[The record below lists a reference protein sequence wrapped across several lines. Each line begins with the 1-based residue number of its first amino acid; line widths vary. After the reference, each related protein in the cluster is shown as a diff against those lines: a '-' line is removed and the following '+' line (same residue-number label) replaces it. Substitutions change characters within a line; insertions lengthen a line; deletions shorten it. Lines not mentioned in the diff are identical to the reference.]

1 MIFQRSVLANAVLCA
16 LSAAA
21 VGAHAQQAPKTLAP
35 VVVTADPFGASESGA
50 ILTPARVL
58 SGDELRDKLGG
69 SLGDTLSREPGVN
82 ASGFS
87 TGSSRP
93 IIRGLEGPRV
103 KILQNG
109 MNSGDLSAIS
119 NDHAVGTSL
128 LTAQQIEILR
138 GPATLLYGSGAIG
151 GAINIV
157 NGRIPTRLEPRP
169 TGEAELRAGS
179 VDNSGALAFSADR
192 SVGNIGLH
200 VDGSMLRAGDYRIP
214 GYSEAGDH
222 HHGHGYTGRL
232 PFSGNREDNLGVG
245 ASVIQSWGHVGA
257 SLAQTDKLYGI
268 LGEHEKARIDLAQT
282 RFDIDSLIR
291 SPLPGFDAL
300 RVKLGHNNY
309 RHTELEDGTDPKVKF
324 SNRSMESRWEL
335 SHLPLA
341 GWRGKLGLQTD
352 NATVQARKAHDDH
365 GNHDEHGSTVPRTR
379 SSSVAA
385 FIVEE
390 KDIGSVRLNA
400 GARIEQVGRRPVENT
415 NRNFTLASTSVGAL
429 WTYTPG
435 YALGL
440 TGSLAQ
446 RAPTAEELYSG
457 GVHHPT
463 ETYDVGAPSLRKETS
478 QNIDLSLQ
486 KTEDRLRWRAN
497 LFQNKISNF
506 VFGRIGGCV
515 DEDRVGVNCADDE
528 ALRERIFSQAD
539 ATLRGYEV
547 DVSYNLYET
556 GWFGRA
562 FADSSRG
569 RLNNLGN
576 LPLQPVDRV
585 GLTVGYQ
592 DNAWRSSLSVLNA
605 SAQNRIASISEETA
619 TRGYTRVDASLSWR
633 QRYGTTDLTWFL
645 LARNLLNE
653 EIRLSTSLLKDYVP
667 QPGRN
672 LMIGVRARF

>member
-1 MIFQRSVLANAVLCA
+1 MTFQRSALARAVLCA
-16 LSAAA
+16 FSAAA
-21 VGAHAQQAPKTLAP
+21 VGAHAHQVPKTLAP
-35 VVVTADPFGASESGA
+35 VVVTADPFGASETGS
-50 ILTPARVL
+50 ILAPARVV

-69 SLGDTLSREPGVN
+69 SLGETLIREPGVN

-93 IIRGLEGPRV
+93 VIRGLEGPRV
-103 KILQNG
+103 KILQDG
-109 MNSGDLSAIS
+109 MGSGDLSAIS
-119 NDHAVGTSL
+119 NDHAVGASL
-128 LTAQQIEILR
+128 LTTQQIEILR

-157 NGRIPTRLEPRP
+157 NGRIPTQLEPRP

-179 VDNSGALAFSADR
+179 ADSSGALAFSADR
-192 SVGNIGLH
+192 SIGNIGLH
-200 VDGSMLRAGDYRIP
+200 VDGSLLRAGDYRIP
-214 GYSEAGDH
+214 GNSAVDGSGDA
-222 HHGHGYTGRL
+222 GRL
-232 PFSGNREDNLGVG
+232 SFSGNREDNLGVG
-245 ASVIQSWGHVGA
+245 ASLIQSWGHVGA
-257 SLAQTDKLYGI
+257 SLSQTDKLYGI
-268 LGEHEKARIDLAQT
+268 RGRDENAKIDLGQT
-282 RFDIDSLIR
+282 RFDIDSLVR

-309 RHTELEDGTDPKVKF
+309 RHTELEDGTEPHVRF

-352 NATVQARKAHDDH
+352 NATVQALNLEGEDP
-365 GNHDEHGSTVPRTR
+365 TVPRTR
-379 SSSVAA
+379 SSSVAG
-385 FIVEE
+385 FVVEE
-390 KDIGSVRLNA
+390 KDFGDVRINA
-400 GARIEQVGRRPVENT
+400 GARLEQVSRRPTGET
-415 NRNFTLASTSVGAL
+415 SRNFTLASTSVGAL

-463 ETYDVGAPSLRKETS
+463 ETFDRGDSALRKETS
-478 QNIDLSLQ
+478 QNLDLSWQ

-506 VFGRIGGCV
+506 VFGRIGDEVCEDTGQPVGGGCGA
-515 DEDRVGVNCADDE
+515 GVE
-528 ALRERIFSQAD
+528 ELRLRSFSQAD

-569 RLNNLGN
+569 KLDNLGN
-576 LPLQPVDRV
+576 LPLQPANRV
-585 GLTVGYQ
+585 GMTVGYQ
-592 DNAWRSSLSVLNA
+592 DNTWRSSLSVLNA
-605 SAQNRIASISEETA
+605 SAQNRIASSEVSDETA

-633 QRYGTTDLTWFL
+633 QRYGMTDLTWFL

-667 QPGRN
+667 QPGRH
-672 LMIGVRARF
+672 LMVGVRARF

>member
-1 MIFQRSVLANAVLCA
+1 MIFQRSALARAALCA

-21 VGAHAQQAPKTLAP
+21 VGAHAHQVPKTLAP
-35 VVVTADPFGASESGA
+35 VVVTADPFGSSESGT
-50 ILTPARVL
+50 ILAPARVV

-69 SLGDTLSREPGVN
+69 SLGETLIREPGVN

-93 IIRGLEGPRV
+93 VIRGLEGPRV
-103 KILQNG
+103 KILQDG
-109 MNSGDLSAIS
+109 MGSGDLSAIS
-119 NDHAVGTSL
+119 NDHAVGSAL

-157 NGRIPTRLEPRP
+157 NGRIPIQLEPRP

-179 VDNSGALAFSADR
+179 ADRSGALAFSADR

-200 VDGSMLRAGDYRIP
+200 VDGSLLRAGDYRIP
-214 GYSEAGDH
+214 GNSAADGS
-222 HHGHGYTGRL
+222 GSTGRL
-232 PFSGNREDNLGVG
+232 PFSGSRDDNLGVG
-245 ASVIQSWGHVGA
+245 ASLIQSWGHVGA

-268 LGEHEKARIDLAQT
+268 HGRDENAKIDLAQT
-282 RFDIDSLIR
+282 RFDIDSLVR

-300 RVKLGHNNY
+300 RVKLGRNNY
-309 RHTELEDGTDPKVKF
+309 RHTELEDGTEPHVRF
-324 SNRSMESRWEL
+324 SNRSLESRWEL

-352 NATVQARKAHDDH
+352 NATVQALNLEGEDP
-365 GNHDEHGSTVPRTR
+365 TVPRTR
-379 SSSVAA
+379 SASTAA
-385 FIVEE
+385 FVVEE
-390 KDIGSVRLNA
+390 KDFGSVRLNA
-400 GARIEQVGRRPVENT
+400 GARLEQVNRRPIAET
-415 NRNFTLASTSVGAL
+415 RRNFTLASTSVGAL

-463 ETYDVGAPSLRKETS
+463 ETFDRGDSALRKETS
-478 QNIDLSLQ
+478 QNLDLSWQ

-506 VFGRIGGCV
+506 VFGRIG
-515 DEDRVGVNCADDE
+515 DEVCEDGTAPPCAGGEDP
-528 ALRERIFSQAD
+528 LRTRNFTQAD

-547 DVSYNLYET
+547 DVSYNLYEV

-562 FADSSRG
+562 FADRSRG
-569 RLNNLGN
+569 KLNNLGN
-576 LPLQPVDRV
+576 LPLQPANRV
-585 GLTVGYQ
+585 GVTVGYQ
-592 DNAWRSSLSVLNA
+592 DNTWRSSLSVLNA
-605 SAQNRIASISEETA
+605 SAQNRIAGAGVSDETV

-633 QRYGTTDLTWFL
+633 QRHGTTDLTWFL

-667 QPGRN
+667 QAGRH
-672 LMIGVRARF
+672 LMVGVRARF

>member
-1 MIFQRSVLANAVLCA
+1 MIFQRSALARAALCA

-21 VGAHAQQAPKTLAP
+21 VGAHAHQVPKTLAP
-35 VVVTADPFGASESGA
+35 VVVTADPFGSSESGT
-50 ILTPARVL
+50 ILAPARVV

-69 SLGDTLSREPGVN
+69 SLGETLIREPGVN

-93 IIRGLEGPRV
+93 VIRGLEGPRV
-103 KILQNG
+103 KILQDG
-109 MNSGDLSAIS
+109 MGSGDLSAIS
-119 NDHAVGTSL
+119 NDHAVGSAL

-157 NGRIPTRLEPRP
+157 NGRIPTQLEPRP

-179 VDNSGALAFSADR
+179 ADRSGALAFSADR

-200 VDGSMLRAGDYRIP
+200 VDGSLLRAGDYRIP
-214 GYSEAGDH
+214 GNSAADGS
-222 HHGHGYTGRL
+222 GSTGRL
-232 PFSGNREDNLGVG
+232 PFSGSRDDNLGVG
-245 ASVIQSWGHVGA
+245 ASLIQSWGHVGA

-268 LGEHEKARIDLAQT
+268 HGRDENAKIDLAQT
-282 RFDIDSLIR
+282 RFDIDSLVR

-300 RVKLGHNNY
+300 RVKLGRNNY
-309 RHTELEDGTDPKVKF
+309 RHTELEDGTEPHVRF
-324 SNRSMESRWEL
+324 SNRSLESRWEL

-352 NATVQARKAHDDH
+352 NATVQALNLEGEDP
-365 GNHDEHGSTVPRTR
+365 TVPRTR
-379 SSSVAA
+379 SASTAA
-385 FIVEE
+385 FVVEE
-390 KDIGSVRLNA
+390 KDFGSVRLNA
-400 GARIEQVGRRPVENT
+400 GARLEQVNRRPVAET
-415 NRNFTLASTSVGAL
+415 RRNFTLASTSVGAL

-463 ETYDVGAPSLRKETS
+463 ETFDRGDSALRKETS
-478 QNIDLSLQ
+478 QNLDLSWQ

-506 VFGRIGGCV
+506 VFGRIGDEVCEDGSTPSPGCAGG
-515 DEDRVGVNCADDE
+515 EDP
-528 ALRERIFSQAD
+528 LRTRNFSQAD

-547 DVSYNLYET
+547 DVSYNLYEV

-569 RLNNLGN
+569 KLNNLGN
-576 LPLQPVDRV
+576 LPLQPANRV
-585 GLTVGYQ
+585 GVTVGYQ
-592 DNAWRSSLSVLNA
+592 DNTWRSSLSVLNA
-605 SAQNRIASISEETA
+605 SAQNRIAGADVSDETV

-633 QRYGTTDLTWFL
+633 QRHGATDLTWFL

-667 QPGRN
+667 QAGRH
-672 LMIGVRARF
+672 LMVGVRARF